1 MLFDPIRVVTRP
13 KKNGLGTH
21 FGVQF
26 PSGEV
31 YDYTIEAGFRQVSGH
46 EFADCEKVTV
56 VREIPWH
63 QAHIVRWRLAEL
75 ARNPRKYD
83 LLEWN
88 CETFAEW
95 LTSGMPKS
103 AQVVGALVLL
113 GGVLALAL
121 LSRS

>member
-1 MLFDPIRVVTRP
+1 MLFAPIRVISRP

-26 PSGEV
+26 PDGTV
-31 YDYTIEAGFRQVSGH
+31 YDYTYQDDFRRVTEAA
-46 EFADCEKVTV
+46 FADGEPVTM

-63 QAHIVRWRLAEL
+63 LSHFVRHRLAQL

-83 LLEWN
+83 VLAWN

-95 LTSGMPKS
+95 LTSGVARS
-103 AQVVGALVLL
+103 AQITGI
-113 GGVLALAL
+113 LAL
-121 LSRS
+121 LGVALTMAFIARA